1 MNTKP
6 AIVSLFLLVVLAGCA
21 AQEMMVAKP
30 PPFPEGVLSARWG
43 MPVERVKQAIEADG
57 NRFFQ
62 DDTHKPP
69 FALYATGTYM
79 KAPATLSYFF
89 TPKSGKLYRVDVTF
103 GDTKI
108 YESAKGYL
116 VREFNDPTFSQTN
129 TDHWSWPDTSLIIL
143 QKDSSQVQ
151 VSCSSGPFLKL
162 NHEEGA
168 GLTGR

>member
-1 MNTKP
+1 MNLKP
-6 AIVSLFLLVVLAGCA
+6 AIVSLFLLIVLSGCA
-21 AQEMMVAKP
+21 AQEKVIVTP
-30 PPFPEGVLSARWG
+30 PAFPEGVLSARWG
-43 MPVERVKQAIEADG
+43 MSVERVKQAIEADG

-62 DDTHKPP
+62 DDTQKPP

-79 KAPATLSYFF
+79 KAPAALSYFF

>member
-1 MNTKP
+1 MNFKP
-6 AIVSLFLLVVLAGCA
+6 ALIFLFLLVVLAGCA
-21 AQEMMVAKP
+21 AQEMMVATP

-43 MPVERVKQAIEADG
+43 MPVERVKQAIEGDG
-57 NRFFQ
+57 NRIFQ
-62 DDTHKPP
+62 DDTQKLP
-69 FALYATGTYM
+69 FGLYATGTYM
-79 KAPATLSYFF
+79 SAPATLSYFF

-103 GDTKI
+103 GDIKI

-116 VREFNDPTFSQTN
+116 VREFNNPGFSRAD
-129 TDHWSWPDTSLIIL
+129 TDHWSWPDNSLIIL
-143 QKDSSQVQ
+143 QKDSSHVQ